1 MNFTCEKSVLC
12 EAVNNV
18 SPAVS
23 AKSTLMALECVLLR
37 CRGGKLTVAGYNLEL
52 GIIKEV
58 EVDSREDGEI
68 ILNARL
74 FGEIINRMP
83 AGTLSLSTDDKLL
96 TIIRGGGTQFTI
108 LGMSA
113 EEYPEIPVISEERS
127 FRMPAETLRSMISQ
141 TLFAVSQDA
150 STPVL
155 TGTLFE
161 MKDGVL
167 YLVSVDGCRLALRK
181 EPVSCRENFKFVAP
195 GRTLSELLKL
205 ISRFSGGEE
214 EEEVLLKV
222 GSKHI
227 VFECSGYTMLS
238 RLLEGEFIDYN
249 AAIPKEHKT
258 RVIVSV
264 REFTDSINRA
274 SIIINEKIKNPV
286 KASFADGQVAISCET
301 SMGKVNDAL
310 PVRIEGDAVRIGFNN
325 KFMTDALKASELDE
339 IAMEINTAF
348 SPIKLLP
355 LEGDS
360 FVFLVMP
367 MRLKDDN

>member
-1 MNFTCEKSVLC
+1 MNFSCEKTVLC

-37 CRGGKLTVAGYNLEL
+37 CRSGKLTVAGYNLEL

-96 TIIRGGGTQFTI
+96 TIIRGGGAQFTI

-113 EEYPEIPVISEERS
+113 GEYPEIPVISEERS
-127 FRMPAETLRSMISQ
+127 FRMPADTLRSMISQ
-141 TLFAVSQDA
+141 TLYAVSQDA

-161 MKDGVL
+161 IKNGTL
-167 YLVSVDGCRLALRK
+167 CLVSVDGCRLALRK
-181 EPVSCRENFKFVAP
+181 EPVSCEENFKFIAP
-195 GRTLSELLKL
+195 GKTLSELLKL
-205 ISRFSGGEE
+205 ISKFSGGEE
-214 EEEVLLKV
+214 DQEILLKL

-227 VFECSGYTMLS
+227 VFECGGYTMLS

-249 AAIPKEHKT
+249 AAIPKEYKT
-258 RVIVSV
+258 RVVVSA
-264 REFTDSINRA
+264 REFAESISRA
-274 SIIINEKIKNPV
+274 SIIISEKIKNPV
-286 KASFADGQVAISCET
+286 KASFADGEVSISCET
-301 SMGKVNDAL
+301 SVGKVSDTL
-310 PVRIEGDAVRIGFNN
+310 PVKIEGEPVRIGFNN
-325 KFMTDALKASELDE
+325 KFMTDALKAGEQDELVL
-339 IAMEINTAF
+339 EINTAF

-355 LEGDS
+355 LEGDH
-360 FVFLVMP
+360 FIFLVMP

>member
-1 MNFTCEKSVLC
+1 MYFSCEKSVLC

-37 CRGGKLTVAGYNLEL
+37 CRGNQLMVIGYNLEL
-52 GIIKEV
+52 GITKEL
-58 EVDSREDGEI
+58 EVSSREDGEI
-68 ILNARL
+68 LLNARL

-83 AGTLSLSTDDKLL
+83 AGELTLSTDDKLL
-96 TIIRGGGTQFTI
+96 TIIKGGGAQFTI

-113 EEYPEIPVISEERS
+113 EEYPEIPVISEEKS
-127 FRMPAETLRSMISQ
+127 FRIPADTLRSMISQ

-150 STPVL
+150 ATPVL

-161 MKDGVL
+161 LKGGTL

-181 EPVSCRENFKFVAP
+181 EPVNCSESFKFVAP
-195 GRTLSELLKL
+195 GKTLSELLKL
-205 ISRFSGGEE
+205 IGKFSGEE
-214 EEEVLLKV
+214 DKEVLVKL
-222 GSKHI
+222 GSKHL
-227 VFECSGYTMLS
+227 VFECGGYTVLS

-249 AAIPKEHKT
+249 TAIPKEKKT
-258 RVIVSV
+258 RIVLSA
-264 REFTDSINRA
+264 REFVESINRA
-274 SIIINEKIKNPV
+274 SIIISEKIKNPV
-286 KASFADGQVAISCET
+286 KARFEEGKVSISCET
-301 SMGKVNDAL
+301 SVGKVNDSI
-310 PVRIEGDAVRIGFNN
+310 PVKLEGDPVRIGFNN
-325 KFMTDALKASELDE
+325 KYMTDALKASEEDE

>member
-1 MNFTCEKSVLC
+1 MNFSCEKAVLC

-37 CRGGKLTVAGYNLEL
+37 CRSGRLTVIGYNLEL
-52 GIIKEV
+52 GITKEI

-83 AGTLSLSTDDKLL
+83 AGTLSLTTDDKLL
-96 TIIRGGGTQFTI
+96 TIIRSGGAQFTI

-127 FRMPAETLRSMISQ
+127 FRLPADTLRSMISQ

-150 STPVL
+150 ATPVL

-161 MKDGVL
+161 IKNGVL

-181 EPVSCRENFKFVAP
+181 EPVNCSENFKFVAP

-205 ISRFSGGEE
+205 IGKFSDGEDR
-214 EEEVLLKV
+214 EVLLKL

-227 VFECSGYTMLS
+227 VFECGGYTILS
-238 RLLEGEFIDYN
+238 RLLEGDFIDYN

-258 RVIVSV
+258 RIVLSA
-264 REFTDSINRA
+264 REFAESINRA
-274 SIIINEKIKNPV
+274 SIIISEKIKNPV
-286 KASFADGQVAISCET
+286 KALFEDGQVSISCET
-301 SMGKVNDAL
+301 SMGKVNDSI
-310 PVRIEGDAVRIGFNN
+310 PVRLEGDPVRIGFNN
-325 KFMTDALKASELDE
+325 KYMTDALKASEQDE
-339 IAMEINTAF
+339 LAIEINTAF